1 MLEHVVA
8 LQLHNHHSVNNLFE
22 QFRGFQKILK
32 SETALVK
39 DSLLLR
45 SDIRPVCTSVPQGSI
60 LGPLLFNLYF
70 QLLLIISI
78 ITMVLTL
85 KFIFTA
91 NIVTVK
97 LSNFMLNA
105 FLRENHEWLTFFFV

>member
-1 MLEHVVA
+1 M
-8 LQLHNHHSVNNLFE
+8 NNPFE
-22 QFRGFQKILK
+22 QFYGFIKREK

-39 DSLLLR
+39 YSLLLR

-70 QLLLIISI
+70 QLLLVISI
-78 ITMVLTL
+78 IIMVLTL
-85 KFIFTA
+85 KLIFTA

-97 LSNFMLNA
+97 LFNLMLNA
-105 FLRENHEWLTFFFV
+105 FLREK